1 MQTESFGLVPVSPLL
16 FRTATPRVAGVEIPG
31 SYDPALKVWA
41 VDAGG
46 LRRPIITAGE
56 DALLDIE
63 TTTKVRQE
71 GDDEESRASDSFGS
85 LCEIVTKT
93 ATQQEADDDR
103 FGSDARLGLLAE
115 MVTKTEVQ
123 QEADDDTADPLIAD
137 QFAPSYSL
145 PELTTKTDVQ
155 QESDDQFRT
164 VGMDFGFSPSGRL
177 GALVELEAKTFYE
190 IEHDDRDPS
199 RV

>member
-16 FRTATPRVAGVEIPG
+16 FRTATPRVAGFEIPG
-31 SYDPALKVWA
+31 SYDPALK
-41 VDAGG
+41 
-46 LRRPIITAGE
+46 
-56 DALLDIE
+56 LDIE

-115 MVTKTEVQ
+115 MVTNTEVQ

-137 QFAPSYSL
+137 QFAPSYAL

>member
-16 FRTATPRVAGVEIPG
+16 FRTATPRVAGFEIPG
-31 SYDPALKVWA
+31 SYDPALRVWA

-71 GDDEESRASDSFGS
+71 GDDEESSVTDSYGS

-115 MVTKTEVQ
+115 MV
-123 QEADDDTADPLIAD
+123 
-137 QFAPSYSL
+137 
-145 PELTTKTDVQ
+145 TKTDVQ